1 MPTHPTT
8 HPTTHHSTH
17 HSTHPT
23 MSTRTTARALRRTAP
38 RLAAGTLA
46 LALFAACGGGDHATP
61 AGGAAAGALPG
72 AVNGRLPGTLLT
84 LADTTIAA
92 AIDAAGVAEP
102 LREATLATRLM
113 GTVQAVPVQEGAQV
127 AQGQLLV
134 EIDARD
140 LTAKA
145 AQVAA
150 GIAEAEAVQAE
161 AARHAARFRALFAD
175 SAATRAQL
183 EGAEVMLTRAESG
196 VRTARAGAAELEV
209 SRGYASVR
217 APFAGVVTAR
227 LVDPGALAAPGMPL
241 VTVQEVS
248 SLRLRV
254 TADGAA
260 VRALRR
266 GQRLD
271 ATIDG
276 VPVTATIEGI
286 VPAGAGNL
294 FAVNALVAN
303 PGGTHRAG
311 STATVALPQGTR
323 TALLVPARAIVREG
337 DLTGVVVR
345 GAALDERRWVRLGP
359 AHGALVEVV
368 AGLTAGEQVVV
379 PAVVPA
385 TAPVAPGRE

>member
-1 MPTHPTT
+1 
-8 HPTTHHSTH
+8 
-17 HSTHPT
+17 
-23 MSTRTTARALRRTAP
+23 
-38 RLAAGTLA
+38 
-46 LALFAACGGGDHATP
+46 
-61 AGGAAAGALPG
+61 
-72 AVNGRLPGTLLT
+72 
-84 LADTTIAA
+84 
-92 AIDAAGVAEP
+92 
-102 LREATLATRLM
+102 
-113 GTVQAVPVQEGAQV
+113 
-127 AQGQLLV
+127 
-134 EIDARD
+134 
-140 LTAKA
+140 
-145 AQVAA
+145 
-150 GIAEAEAVQAE
+150 
-161 AARHAARFRALFAD
+161 
-175 SAATRAQL
+175 
-183 EGAEVMLTRAESG
+183 
-196 VRTARAGAAELEV
+196 
-209 SRGYASVR
+209 
-217 APFAGVVTAR
+217 VTAR

-254 TADGAA
+254 TADGAV